1 MSARERWHGSE
12 AVRRWRAAPHMHI
25 LSRQRRPV
33 AARRTTT
40 RVREAKAKA
49 EAGRAG
55 RPLCQWQCAE
65 LRCVTRAAA
74 GETARTRV
82 RSEWGKIVFTTDQ
95 SRTQNVGTHSSVR
108 AHAH

>member
-55 RPLCQWQCAE
+55 RPLCQCAE
-65 LRCVTRAAA
+65 LRCDSRGRGRNCPDTRAL
-74 GETARTRV
+74 
-82 RSEWGKIVFTTDQ
+82 
-95 SRTQNVGTHSSVR
+95 
-108 AHAH
+108 